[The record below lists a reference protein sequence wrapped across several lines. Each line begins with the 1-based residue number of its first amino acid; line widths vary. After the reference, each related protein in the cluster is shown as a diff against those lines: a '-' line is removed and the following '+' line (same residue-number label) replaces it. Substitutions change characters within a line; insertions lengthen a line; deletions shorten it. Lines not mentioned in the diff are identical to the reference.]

1 MRISLWF
8 VSLIF
13 VALQWHSPSSALAQD
28 PAATPPAA
36 SPPAAAP
43 ADELATESA
52 AETPKTLADR
62 VDSGMVGALKFRT
75 IGPAFMAGRIADIA
89 LDPKQPNTWYIA
101 VGSGNLWKTTNA
113 GTTFTPIFDDKP
125 SYSIGCVTIDPH
137 HSETVWVGTGENVSG
152 RHVGFG
158 DGVYRSKDGG
168 RSFENLGL
176 KQTEHISKIL
186 VDPRNANV
194 VFVAA
199 QGPLWS
205 SGGERG
211 LFKSTDGGATWKNV
225 LSKGPYT
232 GVTDVVIDPRDPNTM
247 YAATHQRHRTVW
259 ALLDTGPESGIYKS
273 TDGGE
278 TWRELTQGLPGG
290 DKGKIALGVSPQQS
304 NVVYATIELPNRKGG
319 FYRSE
324 NHGESFEK
332 RSDFVSG
339 GTGPHYYQ
347 EIYLD
352 PHRFDVI
359 YHANDTLVRSLDG
372 GRTFT
377 PIEGRAKHVDNH
389 AVVFHPT
396 DPNFLL
402 VGCDG
407 GVYQSND
414 FGKSYRFFPNLPVTQ
429 FYKVDVDYDLPFY
442 HVVGG
447 TQDNNTQYGP
457 SATRYV
463 QGIANSDWQVVLG
476 GDGHDNAI
484 DPTDPNIIYC
494 EAQQGFIHRY
504 DRRTGQAVDI
514 KPQPPAGEESFRFNW
529 DSPILISP
537 HNANRI
543 YFGSRKLHRSD
554 DRGDSWTTISP
565 DLSKGIDRWT
575 LPIMGRVWGIDAG
588 FDLMAMSSYGN
599 ITSVSESPLVEGLL
613 YVGTDDG
620 LIQITEDGGK
630 TWRKVDRFFDVPEG
644 AFVNDVKA
652 DRHNADTVYACLDHH
667 KTGDYK
673 PYVIKSTDRGKT
685 WTSIAATL
693 PERHLVWRIEQDH
706 VQPNLLFLGTEFG
719 VFASV
724 DGGKKW
730 FKCSSGL
737 PNIPVRDL
745 AIQKRENDL
754 VAATFGRGF
763 YVLDDY
769 SALRE
774 LSTERL
780 DKESHLFPVR
790 RTWWYVPVD
799 RLGGMGSREGFQG
812 ESYFVADNPTYGA
825 VFTVHLKEA
834 FKSLKETRAE
844 AEQNAKKENKDAK
857 VASLAEVEKEAEEL
871 VPMRFIRITDAAD
884 AFVARVPL
892 PNNKGLH
899 RVSWDLKKAP
909 LRGTGLRPMALPGN
923 YTAEVM
929 LWDGKNAKTISEP
942 VSFSLEPMVEP
953 SMPPVDRQQALEFQT
968 QLVALQHRLER
979 SMKKLERG
987 IEQLEEAEKVA
998 KDGAPELG
1006 TVWSEIR
1013 QATLD
1018 AKKIEKQL
1026 QGNPI
1031 LLERFVEGIP
1041 SPTERLN
1048 GVLFGMMSS
1057 THGPTK
1063 THRDQFEI
1071 CKTEIDAAV
1080 PGIDTLVDQTI
1091 AAIRQKLI
1099 AMGYDLQVP

>member
-1 MRISLWF
+1 MNFRLILSQLF
-8 VSLIF
+8 LGLVLNAVASNNHAQEATAPVS
-13 VALQWHSPSSALAQD
+13 D
-28 PAATPPAA
+28 E
-36 SPPAAAP
+36 AP
-43 ADELATESA
+43 KSI
-52 AETPKTLADR
+52 ADR
-62 VDSGMVGALKFRT
+62 VDSGLVNAIKFRS
-75 IGPAFMAGRIADIA
+75 IGPAFMAGRISDIA
-89 LDPKQPNTWYIA
+89 LDPKQPNTWYVA

-125 SYSIGCVTIDPH
+125 SYSIGCVTIDPQQ
-137 HSETVWVGTGENVSG
+137 SDTVWVGTGENVGG
-152 RHVGFG
+152 RHIGFG

-168 RSFENLGL
+168 RSFEHLGL
-176 KQTEHISKIL
+176 KQSEHISKIV
-186 VDPRNANV
+186 VDPRNSNI
-194 VFVAA
+194 VFVAS

-205 SGGERG
+205 PGGERG

-232 GVTDVVIDPRDPNTM
+232 GVTDVVIDPTDPDTM

-259 ALLDTGPESGIYKS
+259 ALLNTGSESGIHKS
-273 TDGGE
+273 IDGGE
-278 TWRELTQGLPGG
+278 TWRELSQGLPGG
-290 DKGKIALGVSPQQS
+290 DKGKIALGVSPQQN
-304 NVVYATIELPNRKGG
+304 NVVYASIELPNRKGG
-319 FYRSE
+319 FFRSE
-324 NHGESFEK
+324 NRGESFEK

-396 DPNFLL
+396 DPNYLL

-447 TQDNNTQYGP
+447 TQDNFTQYGP
-457 SATRYV
+457 SATRFV

-494 EAQQGFIHRY
+494 ESQQGFIHRY

-514 KPQPPAGEESFRFNW
+514 RPQPAAGEESFRFNW

-537 HNANRI
+537 HNPKRI

-575 LPIMGRVWGIDAG
+575 LPVMGRVWGIDAG
-588 FDLMAMSSYGN
+588 FDLLAMSAYGN
-599 ITSVSESPLVEGLL
+599 ITSISESPLVEGLL

-620 LIQITEDGGK
+620 LIQITEDAGK
-630 TWRKVDRFFDVPEG
+630 TWRKVDRFFDIPEG

-652 DRHNADTVYACLDHH
+652 DRHHPDTVYACLDHH

-685 WTSIAATL
+685 WSSIGATL
-693 PERHLVWRIEQDH
+693 PERHLAWRIEQDH

-790 RTWWYVPVD
+790 RTWWYAPVD
-799 RLGGMGSREGFQG
+799 RLGGMGSKEGFQG
-812 ESYFVADNPTYGA
+812 ESYFIADNPSYGT
-825 VFTVHLKEA
+825 VFTVHLKEE
-834 FKSLKETRAE
+834 FKSLKDTRSE
-844 AEQNAKKENKDAK
+844 SEENAKKENKDAK
-857 VASLAEVEKEAEEL
+857 VPTLAQLEKEADEL
-871 VPMRFIRITDAAD
+871 VPMRFIRITDEAG
-884 AFVARVPL
+884 AFVARVAL
-892 PNNKGLH
+892 PNGKGLH
-899 RVSWDLKKAP
+899 RVTWDLKKSP
-909 LRGTGLRPMALPGN
+909 LRGSGIRPMASPGKYN
-923 YTAEVM
+923 AVVM
-929 LWDGKNAKTISEP
+929 AWDGQNLKTISEP
-942 VSFSLEPMVEP
+942 VLFSLESMVEP
-953 SMPPVDRQQALEFQT
+953 SMPPVDRLQSLEFQN
-968 QLVALQHRLER
+968 QVVALQNRLQR
-979 SMKKLERG
+979 SIAKLAQG
-987 IEQLEEAEKVA
+987 IEKLDEAEGVV

-1006 TVWSEIR
+1006 PIWAEIR
-1013 QATLD
+1013 QAKLD
-1018 AKKIEKQL
+1018 AKKLEQKL
-1026 QGNPI
+1026 LGNPI
-1031 LLERFVEGIP
+1031 LQERYIETIP
-1041 SPTERLN
+1041 APAERLN
-1048 GVLFGMMSS
+1048 SVLGGMMSS
-1057 THGPTK
+1057 PHGPTK
-1063 THRDQFEI
+1063 THREQFEI
-1071 CKTEIDAAV
+1071 CKTEIDATL
-1080 PGIDTLVDQTI
+1080 PGIDALVDQTI
-1091 AAIRQKLI
+1091 STIRQKLT